1 MRLMGSG
8 ARVSVEIVPVR
19 TGAQWRDFHHLPFR
33 IYRDDPNW
41 VPPLLLERKLHFSPR
56 HNPYFQHAHAAY
68 WLAYDGATP
77 VGRISAQIDRLHLET
92 HKDGAGQFGFIE
104 AVDDPGVFAG
114 LLQAGETWLRGEGMT
129 RAVGPISF
137 SLWDQPGLLVEGFD
151 TPPYVMMN
159 HARPYFAPHIEAAGF
174 TPVQDLLA
182 YSYNAALPPVA
193 LRIVERL
200 KKRDDVVIRPIR
212 MDKAHF
218 DSEVATLLEI
228 LNDAWSGNWGFV
240 PMTKAEIADLAGLLK
255 LLLRPGDVAIAEYQ
269 GRAAAMAVCFP
280 NLHEAIRDMGGRLL
294 PFNWAR
300 LLWRMKVRRPRSGR
314 MPLMGVRRELQN
326 TPIGAALALAV
337 IQATRDFNFANGV
350 ETSEL
355 SWILDGNERVKH
367 IIELVGGVPYKRY
380 RIYEK
385 RL

>member
-1 MRLMGSG
+1 MRT
-8 ARVSVEIVPVR
+8 R
-19 TGAQWRDFHHLPFR
+19 AQWRDFHHLPFH

-56 HNPYFQHAHAAY
+56 HNPYFQHAKAAF
-68 WLAYDGATP
+68 WLAYDGAHDRNRP

-92 HKDGAGQFGFIE
+92 HGDGAGQFGFIE
-104 AVDDPGVFAG
+104 AIDDGDIFAA
-114 LLQAGETWLRGEGMT
+114 LLRAGEDWLRGEGMT

-151 TPPYVMMN
+151 TPPYVMMG
-159 HARPYFAPHIEAAGF
+159 HARPYFAPHIETAGF
-174 TPVQDLLA
+174 APIQDLLA
-182 YSYNAALPPVA
+182 YRYNAALPPIA

-200 KKRDDVVIRPIR
+200 KKRDDVVVRPIR

-218 DSEVATLLEI
+218 ESEVALLLEI

-255 LLLRPGDVAIAEYQ
+255 LLLRPGDVAIAEYRGQ
-269 GRAAAMAVCFP
+269 AAAMAVCFP
-280 NLHEAIRDMGGRLL
+280 NLHEAIRDMDGRLL
-294 PFNWAR
+294 PFNWAK
-300 LLWRMKVRRPRSGR
+300 LLWRMKVRRPKSGR

-326 TPIGAALALAV
+326 TPMGAALALAV
-337 IQATRDFNFANGV
+337 IQATRDFNFSNGV
-350 ETSEL
+350 EASEL

-367 IIELVGGVPYKRY
+367 IIELVGGTPYKRY
-380 RIYEK
+380 RIYQK
-385 RL
+385 LL